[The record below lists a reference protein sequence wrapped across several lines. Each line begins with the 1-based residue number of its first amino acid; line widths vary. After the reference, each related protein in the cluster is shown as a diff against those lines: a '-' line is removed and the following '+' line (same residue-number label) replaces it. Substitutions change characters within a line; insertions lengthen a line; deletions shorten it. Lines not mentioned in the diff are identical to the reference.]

1 MIDESLLKSNFIG
14 RDGFRWW
21 IGQIPPV
28 EVWEGQANNE
38 KGGWG
43 NRYKVRILG
52 YHPYSKGDLAD
63 NDLPWAGVII
73 PPTAGTGAANYA
85 QSTRIKPGDIVIG
98 FFLDGDNGQLPMIM
112 GSFGRTNQVP
122 SDLPSEAFVP
132 FTGYTTR
139 VPPPDNTVAASESNE
154 ANTES
159 QKSPRTSSQKVIEKI
174 NSKKKEGE
182 LKEIAIS
189 STFGLTEIPADG
201 CADNFVG
208 SVSGTLD
215 NLFAK
220 VGGGGDLM
228 QGIASA
234 TEKIQKLSNAPINA
248 SMNSLYTNL
257 VPNLQGGLERLYD
270 STYAATYAPVLAAT
284 KSSSIADSKATL
296 AGIAAQ
302 KMMVNPVK
310 KLQDNLDCLPGKIVG
325 GLGNTIRGLLED
337 ALSKVVNT
345 GDCVTE
351 QFAGSLLNTI
361 NDKISADLSA
371 PLGGVS
377 KILSAGTSVKS
388 ILGSSSDMFKAAG
401 SLLDC
406 NQSDS
411 NCVAQGGN
419 KKWTVGMGPGMQF
432 DMSQVYNNVTK
443 NANKPVGS
451 PAFSN
456 PDCAEPSFCAP
467 PSVNIFG
474 GGGLDASGKAILGN
488 FVDDNPES
496 ADSARTASIIG
507 VELDNP
513 GLGYFDAPPIVTFQD
528 PCGSGYGAIARA
540 VVDYDPESERWG
552 EVIAIN
558 MITEGENYPV
568 VSDNSDAINS
578 DEIQIGVVETIIVEG
593 GSGYEDAVVSDGNTE
608 YSVTIDNGKI
618 ISAIPIN
625 SIEITNLPKITVTS
639 STGSGAFIKPVIGR
653 LPLSPQG
660 EVLQIIDCVT

>member
-28 EVWEGQANNE
+28 EAWEGQANNE

-85 QSTRIKPGDIVIG
+85 QSTRIKPGDIVVG
-98 FFLDGDNGQLPMIM
+98 FFLDGDNGQIPMIM
-112 GSFGRTNQVP
+112 GSFGRTKQVP

-139 VPPPDNTVAASESNE
+139 VPPPDNTVAKSEANE
-154 ANTES
+154 ADKEA
-159 QKSPRTSSQKVIEKI
+159 QKSPRTASQKVIEKL

-201 CADNFVG
+201 CSDNFVG
-208 SVSGTLD
+208 TVSGTLD

-270 STYAATYAPVLAAT
+270 STYAKTYAIVLAAT
-284 KSSSIADSKATL
+284 KSSSTADAKATL

-310 KLQDNLDCLPGKIVG
+310 KLQDNLDCLPGKIVA
-325 GLGNTIRGLLED
+325 GLGGTIRGLLED

-388 ILGSSSDMFKAAG
+388 ILGSSSDMFRAAG

-411 NCVAQGGN
+411 NCVGQGGN

-432 DMSQVYNNVTK
+432 SMSQFDNVLK

-451 PAFSN
+451 PAFPN
-456 PDCAEPSFCAP
+456 PDCAEPSFCGP
-467 PSVNIFG
+467 PTVNIFG
-474 GGGLDASGKAILGN
+474 GSGLDASGKAILGK

-513 GLGYFDAPPIVTFQD
+513 GLGYFDAPPVVTFTD

-540 VVDYDPESERWG
+540 IIDYDPASERWG

-608 YSVTIDNGKI
+608 YSVNIEDGKI

-625 SIEITNLPKITVTS
+625 SIEITNLPKITVIS

>member
-28 EVWEGQANNE
+28 EAWEGQANNE
-38 KGGWG
+38 EGGWG

-122 SDLPSEAFVP
+122 SDLPSQAFVP

-159 QKSPRTSSQKVIEKI
+159 QKSPRTSSQKVIETL
-174 NSKKKEGE
+174 NSKKKEGQ

-208 SVSGTLD
+208 TVAGTLD

-234 TEKIQKLSNAPINA
+234 TDKIQKLSNAPINA
-248 SMNSLYTNL
+248 SMNSLYTSL
-257 VPNLQGGLERLYD
+257 IPNLQGGLERLYD
-270 STYAATYAPVLAAT
+270 STYAKTYAIVLAAT
-284 KSSSIADSKATL
+284 KSSSTADVQGTL

-302 KMMVNPVK
+302 KMMINPIK

-325 GLGNTIRGLLED
+325 GLGNAIRGLLED
-337 ALSKVVNT
+337 ALSKVVNN

-388 ILGSSSDMFKAAG
+388 ILSSSSDIFRSAG

-411 NCVAQGGN
+411 NCVGQGGN
-419 KKWTVGMGPGMQF
+419 KKWTVGVGPGMQF
-432 DMSQVYNNVTK
+432 SMSQLDNVFK
-443 NANKPVGS
+443 NSSQQSGI
-451 PAFSN
+451 SN
-456 PDCAEPSFCAP
+456 PGCAEPSFCAP
-467 PSVNIFG
+467 PTVNIFG
-474 GGGLDASGKAILGN
+474 GGGLYASGKAILGK

-496 ADSARTASIIG
+496 VDSARTASIIG

-513 GLGYFDAPPIVTFQD
+513 GLGYFDAPPIVTFTD
-528 PCGSGYGAIARA
+528 PCGNGYGAIARA
-540 VVDYDPESERWG
+540 IVDYDPASERWG

-578 DEIQIGVVETIIVEG
+578 DEVQIGVIDTIIVDG
-593 GSGYEDAVVSDGNTE
+593 GSGYEDAVVNDGNTE
-608 YSVTIDNGKI
+608 YNITIDNGKI

-625 SIEITNLPKITVTS
+625 SIEITNLPKINVTS
-639 STGSGAFIKPVIGR
+639 STGSGALIKPVIGR

>member
-28 EVWEGQANNE
+28 EAWEGQANNE

-63 NDLPWAGVII
+63 KDLPWAGVII

-122 SDLPSEAFVP
+122 SDLPSEAFIP
-132 FTGYTTR
+132 FTGYTSR
-139 VPPPDNTVAASESNE
+139 VPPPDNTVAPSESNE

-159 QKSPRTSSQKVIEKI
+159 QKSPRTSSQKVIETL

-208 SVSGTLD
+208 TISGTID

-234 TEKIQKLSNAPINA
+234 TEKMQKLSNAPINA
-248 SMNSLYTNL
+248 SMKSLYTDL

-270 STYAATYAPVLAAT
+270 ETYAKTYAIVLAAT
-284 KSSSIADSKATL
+284 RSSSTADAQGTL

-302 KMMVNPVK
+302 KMMINPIK
-310 KLQDNLDCLPGKIVG
+310 KLQDNLDCLPGKIVNSLG
-325 GLGNTIRGLLED
+325 GTIRGLLED

-371 PLGGVS
+371 PLAGVS
-377 KILSAGTSVKS
+377 KILSAGTSVQS
-388 ILGSSSDMFKAAG
+388 ILGASSNVFRAAG

-411 NCVAQGGN
+411 NCVGQGGN
-419 KKWTVGMGPGMQF
+419 KKWTVGVGPGMQF
-432 DMSQVYNNVTK
+432 SLSQLDNVLK
-443 NANKPVGS
+443 KASQPSGI
-451 PAFSN
+451 SN
-456 PDCAEPSFCAP
+456 PGCAEPSFCGP
-467 PSVNIFG
+467 PTVNIFG
-474 GGGLDASGKAILGN
+474 GSGLDASGKVILGK
-488 FVDDNPES
+488 FVDDNPEF
-496 ADSARTASIIG
+496 ADSARTGSIIG

-513 GLGYFDAPPIVTFQD
+513 GLGYFDAPPVVTFTD

-540 VVDYDPESERWG
+540 IIDYDPESERWG

-578 DEIQIGVVETIIVEG
+578 DEVQIGVVETIIVEG

-608 YSVTIDNGKI
+608 YSVTIEDGKI

>member
-28 EVWEGQANNE
+28 EAWEGQANNE
-38 KGGWG
+38 EGGWG

-63 NDLPWAGVII
+63 KDLPWAGVII

-112 GSFGRTNQVP
+112 GSFGRTKQVP
-122 SDLPSEAFVP
+122 QDLPSEAFIP
-132 FTGYTTR
+132 FTGYTSR
-139 VPPPDNTVAASESNE
+139 VPPPDNTVAKSEANE
-154 ANTES
+154 ADKES
-159 QKSPRTSSQKVIEKI
+159 QKSPRTSSQKVIETL

-208 SVSGTLD
+208 TVSGTLD

-270 STYAATYAPVLAAT
+270 QTYAKTYAIVFAAT
-284 KSSSIADSKATL
+284 RSSSTADARATL

-302 KMMVNPVK
+302 KMMINPVK
-310 KLQDNLDCLPGKIVG
+310 KLQDNLDCLPGKIIN
-325 GLGNTIRGLLED
+325 GLGGTIRGLLED

-371 PLGGVS
+371 PLAGVS

-388 ILGSSSDMFKAAG
+388 ILGASSDVFRAAG

-406 NQSDS
+406 NQNDS

-432 DMSQVYNNVTK
+432 SLSQLDNVLK

-451 PAFSN
+451 EAFSN
-456 PDCAEPSFCAP
+456 PGCAEPSFCGP
-467 PSVNIFG
+467 PTVNIFG
-474 GGGLDASGKAILGN
+474 GSGLDASGKAILGK

-513 GLGYFDAPPIVTFQD
+513 GLGYFDAPPVVTFTD

-540 VVDYDPESERWG
+540 IVDYDPASERWG

-578 DEIQIGVVETIIVEG
+578 DEVQIGVIDTIIVEG
-593 GSGYEDAVVSDGNTE
+593 GSGYVDAVVSDGNTE
-608 YSVTIDNGKI
+608 YSVTIEDGKI

-625 SIEITNLPKITVTS
+625 SIEITNLPTINVTS
-639 STGSGAFIKPVIGR
+639 STGSGALIKPVVGR

>member
-28 EVWEGQANNE
+28 EAWEGQANNE
-38 KGGWG
+38 EGGWG

-98 FFLDGDNGQLPMIM
+98 FFLDGDNGQLPMII

-122 SDLPSEAFVP
+122 SDLPSDGFMP

-159 QKSPRTSSQKVIEKI
+159 QKSPRTSSQKIIEKL
-174 NSKKKEGE
+174 NSKKKEGQ

-201 CADNFVG
+201 CSDNFVG
-208 SVSGTLD
+208 TVSGTLD

-270 STYAATYAPVLAAT
+270 STYAKTYAIVLAAT
-284 KSSSIADSKATL
+284 KSSSVADSKATL

-302 KMMVNPVK
+302 KMMIGPVK
-310 KLQDNLDCLPGKIVG
+310 KLQDNLDCLPGKIIN
-325 GLGNTIRGLLED
+325 GLGGTIRGLLED

-388 ILGSSSDMFKAAG
+388 ILGSSSDMFRAAG

-411 NCVAQGGN
+411 NCVGQGGN

-432 DMSQVYNNVTK
+432 SMSQFDNVLK

-456 PDCAEPSFCAP
+456 PDCAEPSFCGP
-467 PSVNIFG
+467 PNVNIFG
-474 GGGLDASGKAILGN
+474 GSGLDASGKAILGK

-507 VELDNP
+507 VELDNS
-513 GLGYFDAPPIVTFQD
+513 GLGYFDAPPVVTFTD

-540 VVDYDPESERWG
+540 IVDYDPESERWG

-578 DEIQIGVVETIIVEG
+578 DEVPIGVVEAIVVEG
-593 GSGYEDAVVSDGNTE
+593 GSGYVDAVISDENTE
-608 YSVTIDNGKI
+608 YSVTIEDGKI